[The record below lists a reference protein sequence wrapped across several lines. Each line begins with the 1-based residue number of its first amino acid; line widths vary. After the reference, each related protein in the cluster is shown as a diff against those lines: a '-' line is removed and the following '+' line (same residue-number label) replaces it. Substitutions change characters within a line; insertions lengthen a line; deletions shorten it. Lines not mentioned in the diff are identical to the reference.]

1 MAETLTVRVT
11 EREIQGAE
19 VVVLTLASPDGAP
32 LPSFSAGA
40 HIDLHLGD
48 GIVRQYSLCGSAHH
62 PQRYRLGIL
71 KDRASRG
78 GSLAAHALQPGDE
91 VQISHPRNLFAL
103 EMSAPHSILI
113 GGGIGITPM
122 LAMAD
127 TLFRAG
133 KSFEV
138 HYCGHSRE
146 GMAFLAELA
155 DCHFSAQVQL
165 HISDEKRQDPPS
177 GTPDASRRR
186 RPPVRLRPGRFLWRG
201 LTKRLRGAVSARIGC
216 IRSISTAR

>member
-91 VQISHPRNLFAL
+91 VQISPPRNLFAL

-146 GMAFLAELA
+146 GMAFLSELA

-165 HISDEKRQDPPS
+165 HISDENGRIRPQELL
-177 GTPDASRRR
+177 TPHAAAGHLY
-186 RPPVRLRPGRFLWRG
+186 RLRPGGFYG
-201 LTKRLRGAVSARIGC
+201 VD
-216 IRSISTAR
+216 